1 MLLSLSLTLLPLV
14 LATAIPSNTP
24 NYVPLQALKS
34 RQFSDYLD
42 ERQAWLIGQSKALRI
57 KYESL
62 LNDEGK
68 EMLRRDRLE
77 EMAKRDLKGRTT
89 GTVNLVDVSLD
100 ASYCGQV
107 TIGSQNSQ
115 FLVIMD
121 TGSSDLWVAGKDCRA
136 DFCLKTNTFDPSA
149 SSSFKTSNTPFK
161 ISYGSGDAEGYI
173 GNDDV
178 KMAGFTVTGQTFAV
192 VTETSADILKAP
204 LSGLMGLAFDK
215 IASSGSK
222 PWWQTLVESGS
233 WDSPEMGVFMKRYR
247 GDNSATK
254 IEQDGGAI
262 IFGGLD
268 TSKYDGGLNYVSIA
282 DSDRDYWRIPL
293 EGMSVQGNRIDVSSS
308 FGGNPQCAID
318 TGTTLIGVPFAT
330 AESIYS
336 QIPGAEALPSSILG
350 ASGYYQYP
358 CDTNVTVKLQF
369 GGQQYTISKADMNLG
384 SFTTDTSMC
393 TGAFFVQQ
401 LSSRSP
407 VQWIVGASFLKNV
420 YTSFRYNPAAIGFA
434 ALKDNGGSTAGNS
447 SVPTRPNGNGNST
460 IIRGSGTATTVGTH
474 TPSRSAGNSVK
485 SEIAI
490 RGIVLGALLGVA
502 AIL

>member
-121 TGSSDLWVAGKDCRA
+121 TGSSDL
-136 DFCLKTNTFDPSA
+136 
-149 SSSFKTSNTPFK
+149 FKTSNTPFK

-490 RGIVLGALLGVA
+490 RGIVLGENHD
-502 AIL
+502 